1 MPKIRIEKGENQM
14 FNDEFIQEI
23 FLNRGLFKIPEE
35 YIPEAIHAFETIL
48 EDKLKEDGNATLSQL
63 FMA

>member
-1 MPKIRIEKGENQM
+1 M